1 MKILH
6 IISSL
11 EVGGAQRLLSDLLPL
26 LAQQHEVTLLVNTD
40 IDNAFTS
47 RVKDVGINVIVSR
60 LHVYSWRNIF
70 FIRKL
75 LDNYDIVHVHLFP
88 TVYWAAFA
96 CFSKRTRLVYTEH
109 STSNRRREKWFL
121 RPVERFVYS
130 RYWKI
135 ISISRQTQDALTAW
149 LKTGNDDKRFV
160 TINNGIDLVAFPMRR
175 RQSHTLRT
183 LIQVSRFEAS
193 KDQDSVIKAMTLLPS
208 DMQLLL
214 VGDGRRLEECKT
226 LAESLGCSN
235 RIHFLGARSDISA
248 LLLQADIAVQASH
261 WEGFGLTAIEAMAC
275 GLPVIASDVPGLKQ
289 VVEDYGLLFTSGD
302 TTMLARQIMRI
313 VTDPA
318 LYEALSAKSVQ
329 RASHYDIRT
338 MAKKYLALYGQDV
351 IPADGVL
358 SQP

>member
-11 EVGGAQRLLSDLLPL
+11 KVGGAQRLLSDLLPL

-109 STSNRRREKWFL
+109 STSNRRREKWYL

-226 LAESLGCSN
+226 LATALGVSE
-235 RIHFLGARSDISA
+235 RVHFLGARPDIPA
-248 LLLQADIAVQASH
+248 LLQQADIAVQSSH
-261 WEGFGLTAIEAMAC
+261 WEGFGLTAIEAMAS
-275 GLPVIASDVPGLKQ
+275 GLPVIAADVDGLKQ
-289 VVEDYGLLFTSGD
+289 VVGSYGLLFAQGD
-302 TTMLARQIMRI
+302 AYMLAQQVKRLI
-313 VTDPA
+313 TAPS
-318 LYEALSAKSVQ
+318 LYQELSEKSVQ
-329 RASHYDIRT
+329 RASQYDIRT
-338 MAKKYLALYGQDV
+338 MAAEYVKVYEKT
-351 IPADGVL
+351 
-358 SQP
+358 